1 MDLEYILKWNSN
13 MNIGPWQILTIK
25 RNPLF
30 PTVWKSR

>member
-1 MDLEYILKWNSN
+1 MDLEHILKWNFS
-13 MNIGPWQILTIK
+13 MNIDPWQILTIK